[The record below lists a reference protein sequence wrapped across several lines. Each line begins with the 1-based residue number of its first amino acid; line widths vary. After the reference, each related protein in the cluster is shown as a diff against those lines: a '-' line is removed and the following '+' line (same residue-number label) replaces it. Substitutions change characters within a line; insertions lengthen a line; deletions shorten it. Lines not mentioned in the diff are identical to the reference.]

1 MTKQKDSVGLVT
13 EQVYKETKPFILKSG
28 DELPGFRLVYETY
41 GTLNETKSNAIL
53 ICHAL
58 SGHHHAAGFH
68 SEADKKPGWWDSCI
82 GPNKPIDTNQ
92 FFVVSL
98 NNLGGCHGS
107 TGPTDVNTETGK
119 IYGSSFPSVSVE
131 DWVRSQVMLT
141 DHLGIEKYAAVVG
154 GSLGGMQAMQW
165 AIDYPNKLSNAIIIA
180 AAPKLSAQNIAF
192 NEIARHA
199 IESDPQFHK
208 GNYIASGSTPTQ
220 GLMIARMIGHVTYL
234 SDDGM
239 GTKFGRELQDPVKG
253 EESEFQIQSYL
264 HHQGEA
270 FSQSFDANTYILMT
284 KALDFFDPT
293 EKFENDLTKTFAPAL
308 CNFLVISFTSDWRFS
323 VDRSREIVTALI
335 GANKN
340 VSAAEIESTH
350 GHDSFL
356 LPITRYF
363 NTLRAFTNR
372 IFKELDE
379 S

>member
-13 EQVYKETKPFILKSG
+13 EQVYEETKPFILKSG

-68 SEADKKPGWWDSCI
+68 SEKDEKPGWWDSCI

-199 IESDPQFHK
+199 IESDPHFHK
-208 GNYIASGSTPTQ
+208 GNYIASGSIPTQ

-239 GTKFGRELQDPVKG
+239 GTKFGRELQDPVEG

-323 VDRSREIVTALI
+323 VDRSREVVTALI

-363 NTLRAFTNR
+363 NTLSAFMNR
-372 IFKELDE
+372 VFKELDE